1 MNAPT
6 RICFVGLDSL
16 PVLAPEYEQHR
27 IGGEQVQQTL
37 LARALA
43 RRGFAVSMLAY
54 DYGQPDGQCWDE
66 VTTYRTFAQDSGLP
80 VLRFLHPRWTGLLR
94 AARRADADVYYLSCA
109 SVQVGQMALYT
120 RRHARKLV
128 FRVASDADCDPQ
140 RLLIRYWRDKKLYEY
155 GLRRA
160 DAVLVQSAAQQAALR
175 GNYGLDAAIAGMLVE
190 DPAELA
196 EFAARDIAVLWV
208 SNIRQVKRPDR
219 MLEFTRT
226 TPDIRVH
233 MVGGQLPTE
242 SALYDRVRQQAAE
255 LPQLTFHG
263 QLPYR
268 PTFRLYGRA
277 RVFANTSDVEGFPN
291 TYLQSWRNGTPVVG
305 FFDPDGLIARE
316 GLGYAVDNLD
326 DMRSA
331 IRTLTTDTAAWRQ
344 CSQRCLA
351 FMAREFATE
360 QVLRPYL
367 AAIAT
372 VTGRAAP

>member
-1 MNAPT
+1 MQPT

-16 PVLAPEYEQHR
+16 PVLAPEYQQHR

-43 RRGFAVSMLAY
+43 RRGFEVSMLAY
-54 DYGQPDGQCWDE
+54 DYGQRDGQSWDG
-66 VTTYRTFAQDSGLP
+66 VTTYRSFAENSGLP
-80 VLRFLHPRWTGLLR
+80 VLRFLHPRWTGLLS

-109 SVQVGQMALYT
+109 SAQVGQMALYT
-120 RRHARKLV
+120 RRHGRKLL

-140 RLLIRYWRDKKLYEY
+140 RLLIKFWRDKKLYEY

-160 DAVLVQSAAQQAALR
+160 DAVLVQGTTQQAMLR
-175 GNYGLDAAIAGMLVE
+175 TNYGLDAAIAGMLVE

-196 EFAARDIAVLWV
+196 EFSARDIAVLWV
-208 SNIRQVKRPDR
+208 SNIRHVKRPDR
-219 MLEFTRT
+219 MLQFART
-226 TPDIRVH
+226 TPDINVH
-233 MVGGQLPTE
+233 MVGGRLPAE
-242 SALYDRVRQQAAE
+242 NALYDQVHQQTAA

-263 QLPYR
+263 QLPYG

-277 RVFANTSDVEGFPN
+277 RVFANTSDIEGFPN

-326 DMRSA
+326 DMRTA
-331 IRTLTTDTAAWRQ
+331 IRTLTADPAVWQQ

-351 FMAREFATE
+351 FMAREFGTE

-367 AAIAT
+367 AAIAA
-372 VTGRAAP
+372 VTGRARP